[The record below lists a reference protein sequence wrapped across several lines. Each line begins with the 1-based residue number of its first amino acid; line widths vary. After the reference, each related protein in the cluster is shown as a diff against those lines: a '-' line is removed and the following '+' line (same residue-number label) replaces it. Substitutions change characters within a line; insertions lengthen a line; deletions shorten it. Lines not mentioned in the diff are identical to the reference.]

1 MRAEV
6 EFLSGIAR
14 GWKGRAHDVLDG
26 RHTQV
31 RGTGRSASLRVS
43 AVAPGRLLIRGAAD
57 DSETLRKL
65 LGWLESR
72 PEVQVATC
80 QRSTGLVKVH
90 YRETPR
96 FPGAFA
102 LRVRDFAFTLHQRP
116 PRPFQVDVLHA
127 LPGRLR
133 LRVRGLEDDDI
144 LKLAAWAATQP
155 GVHKSSASPAIHSL
169 VVAFDPEVLE
179 ANKLVAA
186 LRASEPATWP
196 AAPEPPRREWVA
208 TAFNSAVLAACVMR
222 AAPMPVLAAGV
233 ALTSLPLAQRALQTV
248 SERRI
253 TVDLLDLAAVG
264 VSLATGQVQT
274 AALITWLL
282 GIGDLLIERS
292 ADRARSAISR
302 LMRLEVL
309 HAWRLRPDGDVE
321 QVRADRLK
329 EGDLIVVHSGESVPA
344 DGTVE
349 SGTAWVDEKAL
360 TGESEPR
367 VREAGDRVLAASVV
381 GEGSLRVRV
390 LRAGG
395 ETTASKI
402 LHILEGAGAKPMTLQ
417 SRVDRVANGV
427 VLPTFGLALA
437 TGLWTREMARP
448 ISILITDF
456 GTGVRIVVP
465 ASALVAM
472 TLAARQGILIKGAQ
486 YLERLAQ
493 ADTIVFD
500 KTGTLTLGVPEV
512 VDVIP
517 AKGWAEDEVLS
528 LSAAAE
534 LRQSHP
540 VAEAVRRHAQVRGVV
555 VPQPEAGLEEFVLGR
570 GVCAQVDGRRV
581 CVGSGRWMQQQGVD
595 VAQGCA
601 NLLRPVDSGAATLWV
616 TVDGELAGCIV
627 YVETLRPESARVVQA
642 LKAHGRRRIVL
653 LSGDTPARVAEVAGR
668 LGVDEAIA
676 ELLPE
681 DKATH
686 VRSLRRQGRIVAMVG
701 DGINDAPALALA
713 DVGISLRGATDVA
726 LETADVVLLRG
737 SLEDLLLAFTAGR
750 DTLSRVRVGL
760 GLVLVPNAV
769 AMVLAALGWLPPA
782 AAAVVNNGST
792 VVAGF
797 AALAPLFRQA
807 RAARRQ
813 EHVALVAAGH

>member
-6 EFLSGIAR
+6 EFLSGMAR
-14 GWKGRAHDVLDG
+14 GFKGRAHDVLDG
-26 RHTQV
+26 HQ
-31 RGTGRSASLRVS
+31 RSVS
-43 AVAPGRLLIRGAAD
+43 VHVTDVAPGRLLIRGAAE
-57 DSETLRKL
+57 DSKTLRQL

-90 YRETPR
+90 YQEASR
-96 FPGAFA
+96 FPGAFV
-102 LRVRDFAFTLHQRP
+102 LRVRDFAFTLHQLP
-116 PRPFQVDVLHA
+116 PKPFQVEVLHA
-127 LPGRLR
+127 LPGRVR

-144 LKLAAWAATQP
+144 LKLAAWAATLA
-155 GVHKSSASPAIHSL
+155 GVHKASASPAIHSL
-169 VVAFDPEVLE
+169 VVSFDPEMLD
-179 ANKLVAA
+179 ASQLMAA
-186 LRASEPATWP
+186 LRTSDPSTWP
-196 AAPEPPRREWVA
+196 AAPEPPRREWAA
-208 TAFNSAVLAACVMR
+208 TVFNSAVLAACVVN

-233 ALTSLPLAQRALQTV
+233 ALTSLPLAQRAFQSV
-248 SERRI
+248 AERRI
-253 TVDLLDLAAVG
+253 TVDLLDLVAVG
-264 VSLATGQVQT
+264 VSLATGQVRT
-274 AALITWLL
+274 AALITSLL

-309 HAWRLRPDGDVE
+309 YAWRLRVDGEVE

-344 DGTVE
+344 DGTVVA
-349 SGTAWVDEKAL
+349 GTAWVDEKAL

-390 LRAGG
+390 VRAGV
-395 ETTASKI
+395 ETTAAKI

-417 SRVDRVANGV
+417 AKVDSVANGV
-427 VLPTFGLALA
+427 VLPTFGLAAA
-437 TGLWTREMARP
+437 TGLWTREASRP

-517 AKGWAEDEVLS
+517 ARGWDAREVLS

-540 VAEAVRRHAQVRGVV
+540 VAEAVRRHAQTQGVE

-570 GVCAQVDGRRV
+570 GVCAQVKGRRV
-581 CVGSGRWMQQQGVD
+581 CVGSARWMQQQGVD
-595 VAQGCA
+595 VTDAGSA
-601 NLLRPVDSGAATLWV
+601 LARSVPRDVATLWV
-616 TVDGELAGCIV
+616 TVDGALAGCIS
-627 YVETLRPESARVVQA
+627 YVETLRPESAGVVQA
-642 LKAHGRRRIVL
+642 LKENGRRRIVL
-653 LSGDTPARVAEVAGR
+653 LSGDSPSRVAEVASR

-681 DKATH
+681 DKATQ
-686 VRSLRRQGRIVAMVG
+686 VRALRRQGRIVAMVG

-737 SLEDLLLAFTAGR
+737 SLDDLLLAFDAGR
-750 DTLSRVRVGL
+750 DTLARVHLGL

-769 AMVLAALGWLPPA
+769 AMVLAALGWLPPV

-807 RAARRQ
+807 RAAQR
-813 EHVALVAAGH
+813 EDATTH

>member
-1 MRAEV
+1 MRTEV

-14 GWKGRAHDVLDG
+14 GWTGRAHEVLDG
-26 RHTQV
+26 HQAKARASA
-31 RGTGRSASLRVS
+31 RPASLHVRD
-43 AVAPGRLLIRGAAD
+43 VAPGRLLIRGAAED
-57 DSETLRKL
+57 AQTLRQV

-80 QRSTGLVKVH
+80 QRGTGLVKVH
-90 YRETPR
+90 YREASR

-102 LRVRDFAFTLHQRP
+102 LRVRDFLFTLHQRP
-116 PRPFQVDVLHA
+116 PRPFRVEVSHA
-127 LPGRLR
+127 LPGRVR
-133 LRVRGLEDDDI
+133 LQVRGLGDDDV
-144 LKLAAWAATQP
+144 LKLAAWAATLP
-155 GVHKSSASPAIHSL
+155 GVHKASASPAIHS
-169 VVAFDPEVLE
+169 VVVSFDPEVLD
-179 ANKLVAA
+179 ARQLLTA
-186 LRASEPATWP
+186 LCASEPSTWP
-196 AAPEPPRREWVA
+196 AAPEPPRREWAA

-222 AAPMPVLAAGV
+222 VAPLPVLTAGV
-233 ALTSLPLAQRALQTV
+233 ALTSLPLAQRALQSV
-248 SERRI
+248 SERRL
-253 TVDLLDLAAVG
+253 TVDLLDLVAVG
-264 VSLATGQVQT
+264 VSLATGQVRT
-274 AALITWLL
+274 AALITSLL
-282 GIGDLLIERS
+282 GVGDLLIERS

-309 HAWRLRPDGDVE
+309 YAWRLRADGDVE

-344 DGTVE
+344 DGAVV

-390 LRAGG
+390 VRAGG

-417 SRVDRVANGV
+417 AKVDKVANAV
-427 VLPTFGLALA
+427 VLPTFGLAAA
-437 TGLWTREMARP
+437 TWLWARQAARP

-465 ASALVAM
+465 ASALVSM

-493 ADTIVFD
+493 ADTVVFD
-500 KTGTLTLGVPEV
+500 KTGTLTLGAPEV

-517 AKGWAEDEVLS
+517 VRGWDAREVLA

-540 VAEAVRRHAQVRGVV
+540 VAEAVRRHAQAQGLE
-555 VPQPEAGLEEFVLGR
+555 VPQPEAGQEEFVLGR
-570 GVCAQVDGRRV
+570 GVCAQVNGRRV
-581 CVGSGRWMQQQGVD
+581 CVGSARWIQQQGVD
-595 VAQGCA
+595 VAEAGQALVRAVAGE
-601 NLLRPVDSGAATLWV
+601 VATLWV
-616 TVDGELAGCIV
+616 TVDGALAGCIG

-642 LKAHGRRRIVL
+642 LKEDGRRRIVL
-653 LSGDTPARVAEVAGR
+653 LSGDSPARVAEVANR

-686 VRSLRRQGRIVAMVG
+686 VRALRRQGRIVAMVG

-737 SLEDLLLAFTAGR
+737 SLDDLLLAFAAGR
-750 DTLSRVRVGL
+750 DTLVRVHTGL

-769 AMVLAALGWLPPA
+769 AMVLAALGWLPPV

-797 AALAPLFRQA
+797 AALAPLLRQA
-807 RAARRQ
+807 RAAQREESTR
-813 EHVALVAAGH
+813 H

>member
-1 MRAEV
+1 MRTEV

-14 GWKGRAHDVLDG
+14 GWTGRAHEVLDG
-26 RHTQV
+26 HQAKACAS
-31 RGTGRSASLRVS
+31 GRPASLHVTD
-43 AVAPGRLLIRGAAD
+43 VAPGRLLIRGAAED
-57 DSETLRKL
+57 PQTLRQV

-90 YRETPR
+90 YQDASR

-102 LRVRDFAFTLHQRP
+102 LRVRDFAFTLHLRP
-116 PRPFQVDVLHA
+116 PRPFQVEVSHA
-127 LPGRLR
+127 LPGRVR
-133 LRVRGLEDDDI
+133 LQVRGLGDDDV
-144 LKLAAWAATQP
+144 LKLAAWAATLP
-155 GVHKSSASPAIHSL
+155 GVHKASASPAIHS
-169 VVAFDPEVLE
+169 VVVSFDPEMLD
-179 ANKLVAA
+179 AQRLVTA
-186 LRASEPATWP
+186 LRSSDPSTWP
-196 AAPEPPRREWVA
+196 AAPEPPRREWAA
-208 TAFNSAVLAACVMR
+208 TAFNTAVLAACVVQV
-222 AAPMPVLAAGV
+222 APLPVLTAGV
-233 ALTSLPLAQRALQTV
+233 ALTSLPLAQRAFQSV
-248 SERRI
+248 SERRV
-253 TVDLLDLAAVG
+253 TVDLLDFVAVG
-264 VSLATGQVQT
+264 VSLATGQVRT
-274 AALITWLL
+274 AALITSLL

-309 HAWRLRPDGDVE
+309 YAWRLRADGDVE

-329 EGDLIVVHSGESVPA
+329 EGDLIVVHAGESVPA
-344 DGTVE
+344 DGTVVA
-349 SGTAWVDEKAL
+349 GTAWVDEKAL

-367 VREAGDRVLAASVV
+367 VREAEDRVLAASVV

-390 LRAGG
+390 VRAGI

-417 SRVDRVANGV
+417 AKVDKVANGV
-427 VLPTFGLALA
+427 VLPTFGLAAA
-437 TGLWTREMARP
+437 TWLWTREAARP

-493 ADTIVFD
+493 ADTVVFD
-500 KTGTLTLGVPEV
+500 KTGTLTLGAPEV

-517 AKGWAEDEVLS
+517 VKGWDAREVLR

-540 VAEAVRRHAQVRGVV
+540 VAEAVRLHAQAQGLE
-555 VPQPEAGLEEFVLGR
+555 VPQPEAGQEEFVLGR
-570 GVCAQVDGRRV
+570 GVCAQVNGRRV
-581 CVGSGRWMQQQGVD
+581 CVGSKRWIQQQGVD
-595 VAQGCA
+595 VAEAGRA
-601 NLLRPVDSGAATLWV
+601 LVRPVAHDVATLWV
-616 TVDGELAGCIV
+616 TVDGALAGCIG
-627 YVETLRPESARVVQA
+627 YVETLRPESARVVHA
-642 LKAHGRRRIVL
+642 LKENGRRRIVL
-653 LSGDTPARVAEVAGR
+653 LSGDSPARVAEVAKR
-668 LGVDEAIA
+668 LGVDDAIA

-681 DKATH
+681 DKAAH
-686 VRSLRRQGRIVAMVG
+686 VRALRRQGRIVAMVG

-737 SLEDLLLAFTAGR
+737 SLDDLLLAFAAGR
-750 DTLSRVRVGL
+750 DTLARVHTGL

-769 AMVLAALGWLPPA
+769 AMVLAALGWLPPV

-807 RAARRQ
+807 RAAQR
-813 EHVALVAAGH
+813 EAPTAH

>member
-6 EFLSGIAR
+6 EFLSGVAR
-14 GWKGRAHDVLDG
+14 GWRGRAQDVVDG
-26 RHTQV
+26 HQARSSV
-31 RGTGRSASLRVS
+31 RAAPVHVTAVS
-43 AVAPGRLLIRGAAD
+43 PGRLLIRGAPED
-57 DSETLRKL
+57 TETLRKL
-65 LGWLESR
+65 LGWLEAR
-72 PEVQVATC
+72 PEVQLATC
-80 QRSTGLVKVH
+80 QRGTGRVNVH
-90 YRETPR
+90 YRDTSR

-102 LRVRDFAFTLHQRP
+102 LKVRDFAFTLHQRA
-116 PRPFQVDVLHA
+116 PRPFQVDVSHA
-127 LPGRLR
+127 LPGRVR
-133 LRVRGLEDDDI
+133 LAVRGLDDDDI
-144 LKLAAWAATQP
+144 LKLAAWAATQV
-155 GVHKSSASPAIHSL
+155 GVHKASASPAIHSL
-169 VVAFDPEVLE
+169 VVTFDPEVVN
-179 ANKLVAA
+179 APRLVEA
-186 LRASEPATWP
+186 LRESEPSSWP
-196 AAPEPPRREWVA
+196 AAPAPPHREWVA
-208 TAFNSAVLAACVMR
+208 TAFNSAVLAACFVG
-222 AAPMPVLAAGV
+222 AAPVPVLAAGV
-233 ALTSLPLAQRALQTV
+233 AATGLPLAQRAFESV
-248 SERRI
+248 AERRI

-309 HAWRLRPDGDVE
+309 NAWRIRAGGDVE

-349 SGTAWVDEKAL
+349 AGTAWVDEKAL

-381 GEGSLRVRV
+381 GEGSIRVRV
-390 LRAGG
+390 LRAGV

-417 SRVDRVANGV
+417 ARVDKVANGM
-427 VLPTFGLALA
+427 VLPTFGLAGA
-437 TGLWTREMARP
+437 TWLWTREAARP

-493 ADTIVFD
+493 ADTVVFD

-517 AKGWAEDEVLS
+517 AEGWSEHEVVS

-540 VAEAVRRHAQVRGVV
+540 VAEAVRRHAEVLGVQ
-555 VPQPEAGLEEFVLGR
+555 VPQPDAGLEEFVLGR
-570 GVCAQVDGRRV
+570 GVCAQVNGRRV
-581 CVGSGRWMQQQGVD
+581 CVGSVRWIQQQGVD
-595 VAQGCA
+595 PAKARAALV
-601 NLLRPVDSGAATLWV
+601 RPVDDQSSILWV
-616 TVDGELAGCIV
+616 TVDGRPAGCIV

-642 LKAHGRRRIVL
+642 LKENGRRRIIL
-653 LSGDTPARVAEVAGR
+653 LSGDTPARVAEVAKR

-737 SLEDLLLAFTAGR
+737 SLDDLLVAFAAGE
-750 DTLSRVRVGL
+750 DTLIRVRRGL

-769 AMVLAALGWLPPA
+769 AMVLAALGLLPPA
-782 AAAVVNNGST
+782 AAAMVNNGST
-792 VVAGF
+792 VAAGLV
-797 AALAPLFRQA
+797 ALAPLFRQA
-807 RAARRQ
+807 RAARR
-813 EHVALVAAGH
+813 EDAAGAANH

>member
-6 EFLSGIAR
+6 EFLSGVAR
-14 GWKGRAHDVLDG
+14 GWKDRAQDVLDG
-26 RHTQV
+26 HEPQA
-31 RGTGRSASLRVS
+31 RGSGRPASLHVS
-43 AVAPGRLLIRGAAD
+43 ITAPGRLHIRGAAED
-57 DSETLRKL
+57 TETLRKL

-90 YRETPR
+90 YRDGAR
-96 FPGAFA
+96 LPGAFA
-102 LRVRDFAFTLHQRP
+102 LRVRDFAFTLHRRA

-133 LRVRGLEDDDI
+133 LHVRGLEDDDI

-155 GVHKSSASPAIHSL
+155 GVHKASASPAIHSL
-169 VVAFDPEVLE
+169 VVTFDPEVLGAE
-179 ANKLVAA
+179 QLVAA
-186 LRASEPATWP
+186 VRASEPSTWP
-196 AAPEPPRREWVA
+196 PAPAPPQREWA
-208 TAFNSAVLAACVMR
+208 ASAFNTAVLAACV
-222 AAPMPVLAAGV
+222 ANVAPMPVLAAGV
-233 ALTSLPLAQRALQTV
+233 ALTSLPLAQRALESV
-248 SERRI
+248 AERRA
-253 TVDLLDLAAVG
+253 TVDLLDMAAVG

-309 HAWRLRPDGDVE
+309 HAWRIRSGGDVE

-329 EGDLIVVHSGESVPA
+329 EGDLIVVHAGESVPA

-349 SGTAWVDEKAL
+349 AGTAWVDEKAL

-381 GEGSLRVRV
+381 GEGSLQVRV
-390 LRAGG
+390 LRAGV
-395 ETTASKI
+395 ETTAAKI
-402 LHILEGAGAKPMTLQ
+402 LQILEGAGAKPMTLQ
-417 SRVDRVANGV
+417 ARVDRVANAV
-427 VLPTFGLALA
+427 VLPTFGLAAA
-437 TGLWTREMARP
+437 TWLWTREVARP
-448 ISILITDF
+448 ISVLITDF

-493 ADTIVFD
+493 ADTVVFD

-517 AKGWAEDEVLS
+517 VEGWDAHEVLA

-540 VAEAVRRHAQVRGVV
+540 VAEAVRQHAQAQGVE
-555 VPQPEAGLEEFVLGR
+555 VPQPEVGMEEFVLGR
-570 GVCAQVDGRRV
+570 GVCAQVRGRRV
-581 CVGSGRWMQQQGVD
+581 CVGSARWIQQQGVD
-595 VAQGCA
+595 VARA
-601 NLLRPVDSGAATLWV
+601 RTALSRPVEEAASTLWV
-616 TVDGELAGCIV
+616 TIDGQLAGCIV

-642 LKAHGRRRIVL
+642 LKENGRRRIIL
-653 LSGDTPARVAEVAGR
+653 LSGDSPARVAEVAGR
-668 LGVDEAIA
+668 LGVDEAVA

-686 VRSLRRQGRIVAMVG
+686 VRALRRRGRIVVMVG

-737 SLEDLLLAFTAGR
+737 SLDDLLLAFTAGE
-750 DTLSRVRVGL
+750 DTLSRVRRGL

-769 AMVLAALGWLPPA
+769 AMVLASLGWLAPA
-782 AAAVVNNGST
+782 AAAMVNNGST

-797 AALAPLFRQA
+797 TALAPLFRQA
-807 RAARRQ
+807 RAVQRGERPAHQGR
-813 EHVALVAAGH
+813 GH

>member
-14 GWKGRAHDVLDG
+14 GWRGRAQDVLDG
-26 RHTQV
+26 NEVQV
-31 RGTGRSASLRVS
+31 RTSGRPALVHVS
-43 AVAPGRLLIRGAAD
+43 AVSPGRLLIRGASED
-57 DSETLRKL
+57 TETLRKL
-65 LGWLESR
+65 LDWLDTR

-80 QRSTGLVKVH
+80 QRATGLVKVH
-90 YRETPR
+90 YRDTSR

-102 LRVRDFAFTLHQRP
+102 LKVRDFAFTLHQRA
-116 PRPFQVDVLHA
+116 PRPFQVEVSHA
-127 LPGRLR
+127 LPERVRLH
-133 LRVRGLEDDDI
+133 VRGLEDDDI
-144 LKLAAWAATQP
+144 LKLAAWAATQV
-155 GVHKSSASPAIHSL
+155 GVHKASASPAIHSL
-169 VVAFDPEVLE
+169 VVTFDPEVLN
-179 ANKLVAA
+179 ANQLVAA
-186 LRASEPATWP
+186 VRMSEPSTWP
-196 AAPEPPRREWVA
+196 AAPAPPKREWVA
-208 TAFNSAVLAACVMR
+208 TAFNSAVLAACVVR
-222 AAPMPVLAAGV
+222 AAPVPVLAAGV
-233 ALTSLPLAQRALQTV
+233 AVTGLPLAQRAFESV
-248 SERRI
+248 AARRI

-309 HAWRLRPDGDVE
+309 NAWRIRAGGDVE

-390 LRAGG
+390 LRAGV

-417 SRVDRVANGV
+417 ARVDKVANSM
-427 VLPTFGLALA
+427 VLPTFGLAGA
-437 TGLWTREMARP
+437 TWLWTREAARP

-493 ADTIVFD
+493 ADTVVFD

-517 AKGWAEDEVLS
+517 AEGWSVQDVVS

-540 VAEAVRRHAQVRGVV
+540 VAEAVRRHAQVVGVQ
-555 VPQPEAGLEEFVLGR
+555 VPQPDAGMEEFVLGR
-570 GVCAQVDGRRV
+570 GVCAKVNGRRV
-581 CVGSGRWMQQQGVD
+581 CVGSVRWIQHQGVD
-595 VAQGCA
+595 PAKARAV
-601 NLLRPVDSGAATLWV
+601 LVRPVDDRASVLWV
-616 TVDGELAGCIV
+616 TVDGQPAGCIV

-642 LKAHGRRRIVL
+642 LKENGRRRIIL
-653 LSGDTPARVAEVAGR
+653 LSGDTPARVAEVASR

-681 DKATH
+681 DKAAH

-737 SLEDLLLAFTAGR
+737 NLDDLLVAFAAGE
-750 DTLSRVRVGL
+750 DTLTRVRRGL

-769 AMVLAALGWLPPA
+769 AMVLAALGLLPP
-782 AAAVVNNGST
+782 
-792 VVAGF
+792 
-797 AALAPLFRQA
+797 PPRPW
-807 RAARRQ
+807 
-813 EHVALVAAGH
+813 

>member
-6 EFLSGIAR
+6 EFLSGMAR
-14 GWKGRAHDVLDG
+14 GFKGRAHDVLDG
-26 RHTQV
+26 HQRP
-31 RGTGRSASLRVS
+31 VS
-43 AVAPGRLLIRGAAD
+43 VHVTDVAPGRLLIRGAAE
-57 DSETLRKL
+57 DSKTLRQL

-90 YRETPR
+90 YQEASR

-102 LRVRDFAFTLHQRP
+102 LRVRDFAFTLHQLP
-116 PRPFQVDVLHA
+116 PKPFQVEVLHA
-127 LPGRLR
+127 LPGRVR
-133 LRVRGLEDDDI
+133 LHVRGLEDDDI
-144 LKLAAWAATQP
+144 LKLAAWAATLA
-155 GVHKSSASPAIHSL
+155 GVHKASASPAIHSL
-169 VVAFDPEVLE
+169 VVSFDPEMLN
-179 ANKLVAA
+179 ASQLMAA
-186 LRASEPATWP
+186 LRTSDPSTWP
-196 AAPEPPRREWVA
+196 AAPEPPRREWAA
-208 TAFNSAVLAACVMR
+208 TVFNSAVLAACVVN

-233 ALTSLPLAQRALQTV
+233 ALTSLPLAQRAFQSV
-248 SERRI
+248 AERRI
-253 TVDLLDLAAVG
+253 TVDLLDLVAVG
-264 VSLATGQVQT
+264 VSLATGQVRT
-274 AALITWLL
+274 AALITSLL

-309 HAWRLRPDGDVE
+309 YAWRLRVDGEVE

-329 EGDLIVVHSGESVPA
+329 EGDLIVVHAGESVPA
-344 DGTVE
+344 DGTVV

-390 LRAGG
+390 VRAGV
-395 ETTASKI
+395 ETTAAKI

-417 SRVDRVANGV
+417 AKVDSVANGV
-427 VLPTFGLALA
+427 VLPTFGLAAA
-437 TGLWTREMARP
+437 TWLWTREASRP

-517 AKGWAEDEVLS
+517 VRGWDAREVLS

-540 VAEAVRRHAQVRGVV
+540 VAEAVRRHAQTQGVE

-570 GVCAQVDGRRV
+570 GVCAQVNGRRV
-581 CVGSGRWMQQQGVD
+581 CVGSARWMQQQGVD
-595 VAQGCA
+595 VTDAGSA
-601 NLLRPVDSGAATLWV
+601 LARSVPRDVATLWV
-616 TVDGELAGCIV
+616 TVDGALAGCIS
-627 YVETLRPESARVVQA
+627 YVETLRPESAGVVQS
-642 LKAHGRRRIVL
+642 LKENGRRRIVL
-653 LSGDTPARVAEVAGR
+653 LSGDSPSRVAEVASR

-681 DKATH
+681 DKATQ
-686 VRSLRRQGRIVAMVG
+686 VRTLRRQGRIVAMVG

-737 SLEDLLLAFTAGR
+737 SLDDLLLAFDAGR
-750 DTLSRVRVGL
+750 DTLARVHLGL

-769 AMVLAALGWLPPA
+769 AMVLAALGWLPPV

-807 RAARRQ
+807 RAAQR
-813 EHVALVAAGH
+813 EDSTTH